1 MWYSRMWLFG
11 HVEHSTG
18 WIAEVCNFFKILLQ
32 AECGC
37 TEKTWQANKN
47 NRNKLG
53 IDSADPQ
60 NHSEWR
66 GRGRLWRKTLGG

>member
-1 MWYSRMWLFG
+1 M
-11 HVEHSTG
+11 H
-18 WIAEVCNFFKILLQ
+18 FFLLQ

-37 TEKTWQANKN
+37 TEKTWQADEN

-53 IDSADPQ
+53 IDSADSQ

-66 GRGRLWRKTLGG
+66 GRGRLWRKTWGGGDAGKTCFFQIEFY